1 MKIYKSKID
10 WWLGIVFVYPLFLGI
25 QSIVEGKWIGFI
37 ILFGVVFF
45 IWFISKTTSY
55 IIKEDELQVKSMFIV
70 NQKIAIS
77 KIRKIEKSNSILSS
91 PALSLDRIVIRFN
104 KYDDIYISPKQKL
117 EFVEC
122 LLSINPSIEVKI

>member
-10 WWLGIVFVYPLFLGI
+10 WWLGIVFLYPLFLGI
-25 QSIVEGKWIGFI
+25 QSIIEGKWIGF
-37 ILFGVVFF
+37 LLFFGVLFF

-55 IIKEDELQVKSMFIV
+55 TIKEDELQVKSMFVV
-70 NQKIAIS
+70 NQKIEIS

-91 PALSLDRIVIRFN
+91 PALSFDRIVIRFN

-117 EFVEC
+117 AFIDE
-122 LLSINPSIEVKI
+122 LLSINSSIEVKI

>member
-10 WWLGIVFVYPLFLGI
+10 WWLGIVFLYPLFLGI
-25 QSIVEGKWIGFI
+25 QSIVEGKWIGF
-37 ILFGVVFF
+37 LLFFGVLFF

-55 IIKEDELQVKSMFIV
+55 TIKEDELQVKSMFVV
-70 NQKIAIS
+70 NQKIDIS

-91 PALSLDRIVIRFN
+91 PALSFDRIVIRFN
-104 KYDDIYISPKQKL
+104 KYDEIYISPKQKL
-117 EFVEC
+117 AFIEE

>member
-1 MKIYKSKID
+1 MVGNSICI
-10 WWLGIVFVYPLFLGI
+10 PTFLGI
-25 QSIVEGKWIGFI
+25 QSIVEGKWIGFL

-55 IIKEDELQVKSMFIV
+55 SIKEDELQVKSMFIV

-77 KIRKIEKSNSILSS
+77 KIRKIENSNSVLSS
-91 PALSLDRIVIRFN
+91 PALSFDRIVIRFN
-104 KYDDIYISPKQKL
+104 KFDDIYISPNQKL
-117 EFVEC
+117 EFVEE